1 MRKALLAA
9 TAAISAAVVLAGC
22 SSNSGSGP
30 EATADHNLS
39 ATISYAYWDSNQK
52 PAMDALIKD
61 FNKEYPNIKVTSQ
74 VTPYQNFFTKLQ
86 TQGSS
91 KTLPDVF
98 WMNGPNFQLY
108 ASNGLL
114 EPVGSGIDP
123 SNYPKALN
131 ELYSYDGTQYG
142 VPKDFDTIGVY
153 YNKAVFD
160 QAGVAYPT
168 ADWTWDEF
176 HEKAKAISDKLS
188 GQGIYG
194 VASGLTGGQEV
205 YYNTILQA
213 GGSIISEDGKSS
225 GYDDPKTIKGLEFV
239 RDLVADGSSP
249 SLSQLSDTPQ
259 DQWFINGKSG
269 MLWSGTWVNA
279 EMLGSPVKD
288 TIALAP
294 LPKGERKATVIHG
307 LANVVAKD
315 SKNKAAA
322 NAFRDYLGSKHAAE
336 VQAELG
342 AANPA
347 FNGTQQ
353 AFVDSAPWD
362 LQIFEDAA
370 TEYAYPYPISK
381 NTAAW
386 NKYENDLLPDAFS
399 GKRPVAEVAKEL
411 ADRMNADLAK
421 EK

>member
-1 MRKALLAA
+1 MRKALLA
-9 TAAISAAVVLAGC
+9 TAAAVASAVVLAGC
-22 SSNSGSGP
+22 SSNTGGGSD
-30 EATADHNLS
+30 ATADHNLS
-39 ATISYAYWDSNQK
+39 ASISYAFWDVNQK
-52 PAMDALIKD
+52 PAMEALIKD
-61 FNKEYPNIKVTSQ
+61 FNKEYPNIKVTPQ
-74 VTPYQNFFTKLQ
+74 ITPYQNYFTKLQ

-114 EPVGSGIDP
+114 EPVSSAIEP
-123 SNYPKALN
+123 SNYPKALDD
-131 ELYSYDGTQYG
+131 LYTWDGKQYG

-160 QAGVAYPT
+160 KAGVAYPT

-176 HEKAKAISDKLS
+176 HQKAKEISDKLKA
-188 GQGIYG
+188 QGVYG
-194 VASGLTGGQEV
+194 VASGLSGGQEM
-205 YYNTILQA
+205 YYDTILQA
-213 GGSIISEDGKSS
+213 GGYIVSKDGKKS
-225 GYDDPKTIKGLEFV
+225 GYDDPKTIEGLQFV

-249 SLSQLSDTPQ
+249 TPSQLSDTPQ
-259 DQWFINGKSG
+259 DQWFINGKSA
-269 MLWSGTWVNA
+269 MIWSGTWLNSELLA
-279 EMLGSPVKD
+279 SPIKS

-294 LPKGERKATVIHG
+294 LPKGERQATVIHG

-322 NAFRDYLGSKHAAE
+322 IAFQNYLGGKEAAE
-336 VQAELG
+336 TQAKMG

-347 FNGTQQ
+347 YNDTQQ
-353 AFVDSAPWD
+353 AFIASAPWD
-362 LQIFEDAA
+362 LNVFEKAA

-386 NKYENDLLPDAFS
+386 NKAENDLLPDAFS
-399 GKRPVAEVAKEL
+399 GAKPVEEVAKQL
-411 ADRMNADLAK
+411 AKQMNADLAK
-421 EK
+421 E